1 MRSSARPPVLL
12 LREAERAVG
21 LFVLSRRP
29 ATRSS
34 RHAQRRFPRY
44 NVGMLN
50 QITRRAFFQTGAVSV
65 LAPLGAFAAASQ
77 ASNSGS
83 VKIEKNVV
91 FGRGG
96 DTDLRCDIYQPS
108 GGVTK
113 RMALIHL
120 YGGGYRGGSKDD
132 LADKVTPVTRLGYV
146 SIAAQYR
153 LAGMAKWPAQL
164 ADLKAAIRWAR
175 ANAASLGI
183 DPKLIAVVGYSAGGH
198 LALSAAGTA
207 NRADFEGEGGN
218 PKIGTELAA
227 CVVFYPLTDLRPQ
240 ADGTAHVLLPSG
252 SDEATHRA
260 ASPTRFITA
269 SFPPTVIHH
278 GLSDVTIP
286 PENSQRL
293 LQMLRDAG
301 VPSELHTFAGV
312 PHEFDRHA
320 EFALATAQLTDFFLE
335 RYVLNPRT
343 YPPFGPGG
351 GRGRSSGAGA

>member
-1 MRSSARPPVLL
+1 
-12 LREAERAVG
+12 
-21 LFVLSRRP
+21 
-29 ATRSS
+29 
-34 RHAQRRFPRY
+34 
-44 NVGMLN
+44 MLN
-50 QITRRAFFQTGAVSV
+50 QITRRTFVAGPISV
-65 LAPLGAFAAASQ
+65 LTPLGALASAGQ
-77 ASNSGS
+77 TSDPAS
-83 VKIEKNVV
+83 VKIEKGVV
-91 FGRGG
+91 FGKGR
-96 DTDLRCDIYQPS
+96 DADLRCDIYRPA
-108 GGVTK
+108 GAVTK

-120 YGGGYRGGSKDD
+120 HGGGYRGGSKDD
-132 LADKVTPVTRLGYV
+132 LADKITPVTRLGYV

-153 LAGMAKWPAQL
+153 LAGVVKWPAQL

-175 ANAASLGI
+175 ANAGSLGI
-183 DPKLIAVVGYSAGGH
+183 DPRLIAVVGYSAGGH

-207 NRADFEGEGGN
+207 NQPDFEGDGGN

-227 CVVFYPLTDLRPQ
+227 CVAFYPLTDLRPQ
-240 ADGTAHVLLPSG
+240 ADGTSHVLLPPA
-252 SDEATHRA
+252 SDDAAHRA

-269 SFPPTVIHH
+269 SSPPTVIHH

-312 PHEFDRHA
+312 PHEFDRHP
-320 EFALATAQLTDFFLE
+320 EFAQATAQLTDFFLE

-351 GRGRSSGAGA
+351 GRGRIGGAGA